1 MRRIVLL
8 IAAGV
13 AGLLALAALVL
24 GSVAGWAA
32 GTQRDDDGFFTTSTE
47 EFATESR
54 ALVSEEIDWFSDQGP
69 RAVRDLLTVRFTF
82 EGAGEGA
89 VFVGIAD
96 ADELESY
103 LEGVA
108 SSRVTDVDYD
118 PFDLTTEESDGGAPA
133 TPPGDQT
140 FWAAQAV
147 GTGEQVLE
155 WDVEAGTWEVVL
167 MNADGSAGVRAD
179 VEIGA
184 RVDAIVPIAI
194 GLIVGGL
201 LLGGLAALFVAL
213 AVGTAEPEH
222 ELTAATPERNPVRL
236 DAELDSP
243 SQGLWLVKWLLA
255 LPHVAVLI
263 ALWIAFALLTVV
275 AGVAILFTGRY
286 PTRIFRFNLGVIRW
300 TWRVVYYAY
309 GALGT
314 DRYPPFSLGA
324 EPDYPAR
331 ITIDEPGQL
340 SRGLVLVKWWL
351 LILPHYLLIAAI
363 GGGFVFGPGPDEAI
377 GLVPLLV
384 VFAGVSLLFR
394 RVYPQGI
401 FDLVVG
407 LQRWGY
413 RVLAYAA
420 LMTDEYPPFRLD
432 LGGTEPDDR
441 PTGPPVPPLAGGR
454 VEEAELA
461 GV

>member
-8 IAAGV
+8 VAAGI
-13 AGLLALAALVL
+13 AGVLALAALVL

-47 EFATESR
+47 EFATDSR
-54 ALVSEEIDWFSDQGP
+54 ALVSEEVDWFSDQGP

-82 EGAGEGA
+82 ESTDDRP

-96 ADELESY
+96 ADELDAY
-103 LEGVA
+103 LADVA
-108 SSRVTDVDYD
+108 ISRITDVDFD
-118 PFDLTTEESDGGAPA
+118 PFELTTDEIDGGAPA
-133 TPPGDQT
+133 TAPGDET
-140 FWAAQAV
+140 FWVASV
-147 GTGEQVLE
+147 SGTGEQVLE
-155 WDVEAGTWEVVL
+155 WDVEGGTWEVVL
-167 MNADGSAGVRAD
+167 MNADGSAGVRAE
-179 VEIGA
+179 VEVGA
-184 RVDAIVPIAI
+184 RVDAIVPIAV
-194 GLIVGGL
+194 GLIIGGL

-213 AVGTAEPEH
+213 GVGATEPEIRSAEPG
-222 ELTAATPERNPVRL
+222 RSPVRVE
-236 DAELDSP
+236 AELDSP

-255 LPHVAVLI
+255 IPHVAVLI
-263 ALWIAFALLTVV
+263 ALWIAFALLTIA

-363 GGGFVFGPGPDEAI
+363 GGGLAFGPGPDALA
-377 GLVPLLV
+377 GLVTLLV

-394 RVYPQGI
+394 RVYPPGI
-401 FDLVVG
+401 FDLLIG
-407 LQRWGY
+407 LHRWGY

-432 LGGTEPDDR
+432 PGGSEPDDQPTR
-441 PTGPPVPPLAGGR
+441 PRVPPQAGGR
-454 VEEAELA
+454 IEEAELA